1 MLLIQAQR
9 EEERRKE
16 NMLQSFEEEGKA
28 IEEVRALREKEI
40 QLAKEKRNLKRQ
52 MKAENVDRVAR
63 MNEYSRMQTL
73 KKIEDTEK
81 SYFSHIFH
89 YIL

>member
-28 IEEVRALREKEI
+28 IEEVRQMREKEL
-40 QLAKEKRNLKRQ
+40 QLMKEKRTLRRQ
-52 MKAENVDRVAR
+52 MKAENVERVAR
-63 MNEYSRMQTL
+63 MNEYQRMLTL

-81 SYFSHIFH
+81 
-89 YIL
+89 

>member
-1 MLLIQAQR
+1 MLQEQRRRMLLVQAQR

-28 IEEVRALREKEI
+28 IEEVRQMRENEL
-40 QLAKEKRNLKRQ
+40 QLMKEKRALRRQ
-52 MKAENVDRVAR
+52 MKAENVERVAR
-63 MNEYSRMQTL
+63 MNEYQRMLTL

-81 SYFSHIFH
+81 
-89 YIL
+89 